1 MIAAELLKT
10 KSDPK
15 LLKAYNKL
23 RAKKLAKRAKRVALR
38 RAKRAAIE
46 KIENEYKQKKRAE
59 DSKMTMLGVIHK
71 TTKLAKKLPK
81 KEQAKAIKKV
91 EALRKNI

>member
-23 RAKKLAKRAKRVALR
+23 RVKKLAKRAKRVAHR
-38 RAKRAAIE
+38 EAKRAA
-46 KIENEYKQKKRAE
+46 
-59 DSKMTMLGVIHK
+59 V
-71 TTKLAKKLPK
+71 
-81 KEQAKAIKKV
+81 
-91 EALRKNI
+91 